1 MINESTNADKE
12 AIRIIE
18 FQTLLSCSVP
28 MVPMVLLRMI
38 QLVKGKFV
46 TKHYEYITVA
56 FARNCLSLFVVNQ
69 EAF

>member
-28 MVPMVLLRMI
+28 MVLLRTI

>member
-12 AIRIIE
+12 AIRITE

-28 MVPMVLLRMI
+28 IPMVLLRMI
-38 QLVKGKFV
+38 QSVRGKFV
-46 TKHYEYITVA
+46 TKHYLYITAA
-56 FARNCLSLFVVNQ
+56 FARNCSPLFELKQ